1 VTPSSRPAGLAL
13 VLAAAVYDGLLTVA
27 ILFIATALALTLTAG
42 EAIPPDT
49 PLFQAYLLAA
59 GFPYFG
65 WCWSR
70 AGQTL
75 GMRAWHL
82 RLQREDG
89 APPSL
94 ADALLRYLGA
104 LLSWLALGLGFLW
117 LLAPGRRSWHDRLS
131 RTRVLRESPRR

>member
-1 VTPSSRPAGLAL
+1 MPSPRPAGLAL

-27 ILFIATALALTLTAG
+27 ILFVATALALPFTAG
-42 EAIPPDT
+42 EAIPPST
-49 PLFQAYLLAA
+49 PLYQAYLLVA

-70 AGQTL
+70 GGQTL
-75 GMRAWHL
+75 GMRAWRL

-89 APPSL
+89 ASPSL
-94 ADALLRYLGA
+94 SNAVLRYLGA
-104 LLSWLALGLGFLW
+104 LLSWLALGIGFLW

-131 RTRVLRESPRR
+131 GTRVLREPPTH